1 ILPQGR
7 RQADRSLILSR
18 PMRYRGRLR
27 QTFISISFRPQSAET
42 KDWNCPRHSGIIL
55 ILDLEIQNHPSRT
68 SMISQTAE
76 YALRAVV
83 VLGRQPGRPMTTQD
97 VARVSRVPADYLSKV
112 LQALGRAGLVEARR
126 GLRGGYVLTRPLD
139 ELTVYDVIQA
149 VDPLKRIHECPLR
162 LQAHAQRLCSL
173 HQKLDDAVALLEN
186 CFKQTTIGSLLKDQ
200 AAAEPGPLCES
211 RPAPTGSPPEDPA

>member
-18 PMRYRGRLR
+18 PMRYRSRLR
-27 QTFISISFRPQSAET
+27 QTFISISFRPQLAET
-42 KDWNCPRHSGIIL
+42 KDWNCPRHPGIIL

-83 VLGRQPGRPMTTQD
+83 VLGSQPGRPMTSQD
-97 VARVSRVPADYLSKV
+97 VARVARVPGDYLSKV

-126 GLRGGYVLTRPLD
+126 GLRGGYVLT
-139 ELTVYDVIQA
+139 VYDVVQP
-149 VDPLKRIHECPLR
+149 VDPLRRINSSPL
-162 LQAHAQRLCSL
+162 QFHAPTERLCSL
-173 HQKLDDAVALLEN
+173 HQRLDDAVAMVESY
-186 CFKQTTIGSLLKDQ
+186 FKQTTIASLLNDQ
-200 AAAEPGPLCES
+200 TAPRPGPLCELPGSLGADS
-211 RPAPTGSPPEDPA
+211 RDSALPRT